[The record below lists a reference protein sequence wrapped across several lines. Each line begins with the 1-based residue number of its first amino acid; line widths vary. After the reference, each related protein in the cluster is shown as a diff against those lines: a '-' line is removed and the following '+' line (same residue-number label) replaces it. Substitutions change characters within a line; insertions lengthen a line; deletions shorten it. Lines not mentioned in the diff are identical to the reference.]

1 MKKAL
6 IIGSVAAVLCMT
18 TLWGCGGSSSST
30 TPTAQTS
37 TTTISGVASSGAALT
52 GTVALKDAK
61 GVERTS
67 PIGTAGAFSIVI
79 DGLTAPYMIKAYNSS
94 SALYSYAT
102 AAGTVNVN
110 PFTNVCL
117 VNALGVTDLSTY
129 YGSTFQS
136 QTDFS
141 TISSKMNTA
150 INDLKTQLSQSG
162 GLYSKYNLPST
173 TDFMTGTITIGQAV
187 DKIFDDMKVTINS
200 TTGTVTM
207 NNASGQTFMTMTR
220 GTANGM
226 MTFTI
231 NSANYPSVTVTTA
244 TCDSG
249 YVGAT
254 ATTTSINIPANCGT
268 VTYCVNSTNP
278 LSVGGAYYLIGGK
291 KVTVD
296 MTQLMPNGTTVN
308 MTYAQSLG
316 PQIANACVG
325 L

>member
-1 MKKAL
+1 MEHSLCKNISNEEGFPCCFIPFFDMYTHSSPLKERKSQDPIWTL
-6 IIGSVAAVLCMT
+6 YQNVLH
-18 TLWGCGGSSSST
+18 LWCCRRRWR
-30 TPTAQTS
+30 
-37 TTTISGVASSGAALT
+37 ASIHILRY
-52 GTVALKDAK
+52 K
-61 GVERTS
+61 
-67 PIGTAGAFSIVI
+67 P
-79 DGLTAPYMIKAYNSS
+79 
-94 SALYSYAT
+94 
-102 AAGTVNVN
+102 
-110 PFTNVCL
+110 
-117 VNALGVTDLSTY
+117 
-129 YGSTFQS
+129 
-136 QTDFS
+136 
-141 TISSKMNTA
+141 
-150 INDLKTQLSQSG
+150 
-162 GLYSKYNLPST
+162 
-173 TDFMTGTITIGQAV
+173 
-187 DKIFDDMKVTINS
+187 VTINS

-278 LSVGGAYYLIGGK
+278 LSVSGAYYLIGGK

-296 MTQLMPNGTTVN
+296 MTQLMQNGTTVN

-316 PQIANACVG
+316 LQIANACVG